1 MGPELPLAIGSCDG
15 VVWRDSCGR
24 RPKGG
29 VSTMYIGG
37 GLLLLIIV
45 IILLVWVF

>member
-1 MGPELPLAIGSCDG
+1 MDG
-15 VVWRDSCGR
+15 
-24 RPKGG
+24 KGG

>member
-1 MGPELPLAIGSCDG
+1 MGSPAGTA
-15 VVWRDSCGR
+15 WRDSCGM
-24 RPKGG
+24 RPEGG

>member
-1 MGPELPLAIGSCDG
+1 M
-15 VVWRDSCGR
+15 

>member
-1 MGPELPLAIGSCDG
+1 MRSPAGT
-15 VVWRDSCGR
+15 VWRDSCGM

>member
-1 MGPELPLAIGSCDG
+1 MGSLDG
-15 VVWRDSCGR
+15 ADWRDSCGM